1 MTNFMGNNTNKQ
13 EILIIIQK
21 ELEETEKVKKEFGYQ
36 LKRYTNVKEYL
47 ADLHGY
53 EEGLN
58 FAMKLLEEKGER

>member
-1 MTNFMGNNTNKQ
+1 MNKQ

-36 LKRYTNVKEYL
+36 LKRYTNVNEYS

-53 EEGLN
+53 EEGLK
-58 FAMKLLEEKGER
+58 FVKKLLEEKDE